1 MKAKIL
7 IALAALLMLGSVS
20 LNAQEV
26 GNSSNSE
33 STTQLEGDLNHDNKV
48 DVADVT
54 YLVNLIMKNKDG
66 GDSYFWY
73 LSNEALTEDNTP
85 HDIQAQDAEDHKG
98 WRELDPNTNV
108 LEVPYVEM
116 EDRSNV
122 NWCIA
127 VPAALGFTKIV
138 NTGDMDVTNG
148 FEHSNIT
155 VNNVEYDV
163 WISTSTSS
171 KMMGFYVIKSNN
183 VPE

>member
-7 IALAALLMLGSVS
+7 FALTALLMLGSVS
-20 LNAQEV
+20 LNAQEN

-54 YLVNLIMKNKDG
+54 YLVNIIMKNKDG

-73 LSNEALTEDNTP
+73 LSNEALTENNTP
-85 HDIQAQDAEDHKG
+85 HDIQAQDAQDHKG
-98 WRELDPNTNV
+98 WRELDPNTDI
-108 LEVPYVEM
+108 LQIPYIET
-116 EDRSNV
+116 DDHSNA

-127 VPAALGFTKIV
+127 TPASLGFTKIV
-138 NTGDMDVTNG
+138 NNSNMDQTNG
-148 FEHSNIT
+148 FTHSNVT

-163 WISTSTSS
+163 WTIIRPGWR
-171 KMMGFYVIKSNN
+171 MNGFYLKK
-183 VPE
+183 

>member
-73 LSNEALTEDNTP
+73 LSNEALTSDNVP
-85 HDIQAQDAEDHKG
+85 HDVQVQDAKDHKG
-98 WRELDPNTNV
+98 WRELDPNTIK
-108 LEVPYVEM
+108 LEIPYVEM
-116 EDRSNV
+116 D
-122 NWCIA
+122 
-127 VPAALGFTKIV
+127 
-138 NTGDMDVTNG
+138 D
-148 FEHSNIT
+148 HSQAQWGQAPLRPFANL
-155 VNNVEYDV
+155 NY
-163 WISTSTSS
+163 
-171 KMMGFYVIKSNN
+171 
-183 VPE
+183 

>member
-54 YLVNLIMKNKDG
+54 YLVNIIMKNKDG

-73 LSNEALTEDNTP
+73 LSNEPLTEDNTP

-98 WRELDPNTNV
+98 WRELDPNTDR
-108 LEVPYVEM
+108 LLIPYVET
-116 EDRSNV
+116 DDLSGAH
-122 NWCIA
+122 WCIA
-127 VPAALGFTKIV
+127 TPSALGFNTIV
-138 NTGDMDVTNG
+138 NTANIDVTNG
-148 FEHSNIT
+148 FNHSIIT

-163 WISTSTSS
+163 WTVYSVSPRIT
-171 KMMGFYVIKSNN
+171 GFYLIK
-183 VPE
+183 

>member
-85 HDIQAQDAEDHKG
+85 HDIQEQDAQDHKG
-98 WRELDPNTNV
+98 WRYLDPNTSS
-108 LEVPYVEM
+108 LRTPYVET
-116 EDRSNV
+116 DNGGQAH
-122 NWCIA
+122 WCIA
-127 VPAALGFTKIV
+127 TPVSLGFNTITN
-138 NTGDMDVTNG
+138 NTGINVTSAFN
-148 FEHSNIT
+148 HSTIT

-163 WISTSTSS
+163 WILTSTSS
-171 KMMGFYVIKSNN
+171 RMMGFYINKV
-183 VPE
+183 

>member
-7 IALAALLMLGSVS
+7 FALSALLMLGSVS

-73 LSNEALTEDNTP
+73 LSNEPLTEDNTP

-98 WRELDPNTNV
+98 WRELDPNTSS
-108 LEVPYVEM
+108 LRTPYVET
-116 EDRSNV
+116 DNGGQAH
-122 NWCIA
+122 WCIA
-127 VPAALGFTKIV
+127 VPASLGFNTIV
-138 NTGDMDVTNG
+138 NTANIDITNQ
-148 FEHSNIT
+148 FNPSNIT
-155 VNNVEYDV
+155 VDNVEYNV
-163 WISTSTSS
+163 WIMDDTTSKIT
-171 KMMGFYVIKSNN
+171 GVYLIK
-183 VPE
+183 